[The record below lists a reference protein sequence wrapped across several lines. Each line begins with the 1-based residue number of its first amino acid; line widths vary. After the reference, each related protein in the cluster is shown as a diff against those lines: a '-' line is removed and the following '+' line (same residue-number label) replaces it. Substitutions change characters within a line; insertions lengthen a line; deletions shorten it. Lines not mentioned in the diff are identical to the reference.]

1 MKALQG
7 VVLCVIFVIANGFVG
22 NAHAN
27 FKWDYF
33 LLGTLGLHT
42 SDGNAFT
49 GITGYVGGGK
59 TNKGFGVLG
68 SYEVGSVDS
77 YGYDVRLQLIN
88 VYLTG
93 SYKIGNST
101 IFLSYGVSNLIAS
114 VEEEEERV
122 EKSGDV
128 VAITYT
134 YDHNN
139 RFIFMGQV
147 RAQGRGL
154 MLSAGVGF

>member
-1 MKALQG
+1 MKTLWAI
-7 VVLCVIFVIANGFVG
+7 VWCVIFVIANGFVG

-49 GITGYVGGGK
+49 GLTGYVGGGE

-93 SYKIGNST
+93 SYKMGKSST
-101 IFLSYGVSNLIAS
+101 FFLSYGVSNLIAS
-114 VEEEEERV
+114 VEEERV
-122 EKSGDV
+122 EKSGDI

-139 RFIFMGQV
+139 RFLFMGQV